1 MCLEGVS
8 RHLQAD
14 EIARHLGIAQ
24 TTVESHLA
32 HARRKLG
39 VTSSRAAVR
48 VLWPALHTGSG
59 EGFSTIRSLPAEAQ
73 TSPAV
78 NGASHDL
85 SETTDPSLVWRRL
98 DAGKGSRGITPD
110 QLGGSGDSDPRPF
123 ASSRSR
129 PRSNT
134 PENLL
139 VGRSDAQPHATAP
152 ESSADRCT
160 NIHTLIRASS
170 RERHVVHADACIR
183 TLAALELHR
192 SRGRPD
198 LQLERPRPSD
208 WPGPS
213 PRNPRASRRGLFGHG
228 NGQTDLPS
236 GFRSSPAQA
245 HCAPSDD
252 LGARVLAG
260 GRLSD
265 TPLGRSIVLFA
276 VVAGLTIPVAALL
289 TARFISLWLYSL
301 FYG

>member
-48 VLWPALHTGSG
+48 VLWPALHTGLG

-73 TSPAV
+73 TSPAA

-85 SETTDPSLVWRRL
+85 SEKTDSGLVWRQL
-98 DAGKGSRGITPD
+98 DAGKRSRGVAAD
-110 QLGGSGDSDPRPF
+110 QLGGSGDGDPRSF

-129 PRSNT
+129 PCSNVA
-134 PENLL
+134 ENLL
-139 VGRSDAQPHATAP
+139 AGRSDARSHAAAP
-152 ESSADRCT
+152 ASPFDRCP
-160 NIHTLIRASS
+160 NVHTLIGAPA
-170 RERHVVHADACIR
+170 RERHVVHADACNR

-198 LQLERPRPSD
+198 LQLERPPPSD

-213 PRNPRASRRGLFGHG
+213 PRNPRSSRRGLLGRG
-228 NGQTDLPS
+228 DGPPDLPS
-236 GFRSSPAQA
+236 GFRTSPAQA
-245 HCAPSDD
+245 HYAASDNFST
-252 LGARVLAG
+252 RVLAG

-276 VVAGLTIPVAALL
+276 VVAGLTIPVTALL